1 MVLKLLV
8 ISGIAIS
15 LEGIIEFFQGERL
28 FVDIPMILNPRYE
41 IGYPLRFGVP
51 RVFASFND
59 SVYYGAYIGLVA
71 IIALG
76 VSAYSNSRK
85 YKIIGGFQIILTP
98 FVLLFAQARTAVLT
112 LGIIALFWIFNES
125 RQLILRV
132 LSRLAVVLLILII
145 VLASTSVLEKL
156 RYTGNE
162 VVFQGVVRSA
172 ALDNLKGRMMLNAL
186 GVSLAWPINWVGE
199 KTPEIIDKFYTVA
212 GSADVGNGFIWL
224 LSSEGL
230 FPALIHYGLV
240 VWFFVV
246 LFRSR
251 KRGFIVKYLMLGLL
265 YFFIADQITA
275 QLVLNRTVWWILGG
289 LAMCIK
295 RISDAQRQSY
305 INESSSIST
314 RIASAL

>member
-8 ISGIAIS
+8 ISGIAVS
-15 LEGIIEFFQGERL
+15 LEGIIEFFQGGRL
-28 FVDIPMILNPRYE
+28 FVDIPMILNQRYE
-41 IGYPLRFGVP
+41 IGNPLRFGVP
-51 RVFASFND
+51 RVFASFYD
-59 SVYYGAYIGLVA
+59 PVYYGTYIGLIA

-76 VSAYSNSRK
+76 ISVYSNRRQHK
-85 YKIIGGFQIILTP
+85 LMAGFQIILTP

-132 LSRLAVVLLILII
+132 LYRLAVVTLILII
-145 VLASTSVLEKL
+145 VLAGTNILEEL
-156 RYTGNE
+156 RYTFNE
-162 VVFQGVVRSA
+162 VVFQGVVSSS
-172 ALDNLKGRMMLNAL
+172 ALDNLKERMMLNAL
-186 GVSLAWPINWVGE
+186 AVSLSWPINLVGE
-199 KTPEIIDKFYTVA
+199 RTPEIIDKFYTIA

-230 FPALIHYGLV
+230 FPALVHYGLV
-240 VWFFVV
+240 VWFLVV
-246 LFRSR
+246 LFRLR
-251 KRGFIVKYLMLGLL
+251 KRGFIVRYLMLGLL

-275 QLVLNRTVWWILGG
+275 QLALNRTVWWILGG

-295 RISDAQRQSY
+295 HIYDAQRQSY